1 MKFAFIV
8 VSAAFLAV
16 FSVSDAEGLRSSQQA
31 TLIAGDYDPPPSP
44 PGNPDPPP
52 PLPPDPFKKA

>member
-1 MKFAFIV
+1 MKFALVV

-16 FSVSDAEGLRSSQQA
+16 FSISDFGGLRSSQQIYA
-31 TLIAGDYDPPPSP
+31 VADAYDPPPSP

>member
-1 MKFAFIV
+1 MKFAFII
-8 VSAAFLAV
+8 VSAIFLMT
-16 FSVSDAEGLRSSQQA
+16 FPVSDFGGLHSSQQ
-31 TLIAGDYDPPPSP
+31 TPLIAGDYDPPPSP

>member
-1 MKFAFIV
+1 MKSVLIV
-8 VSAAFLAV
+8 VSALVLMLVSINDSDVLRLSQEAS
-16 FSVSDAEGLRSSQQA
+16 SVVEA
-31 TLIAGDYDPPPSP
+31 YDPPPSP

>member
-1 MKFAFIV
+1 MKIAFIV

-16 FSVSDAEGLRSSQQA
+16 FSVNDFGSLSYQNPLVAEA
-31 TLIAGDYDPPPSP
+31 YDPPPSP